1 MGKLGQRLRDA
12 ARSGVY
18 RTSGS
23 AAVAE
28 AARESGL
35 PLARIAAGGDLLAR
49 IAEALDFPDW
59 FGHNWDALEDCL
71 GDLSWR
77 GGEGPVLLFERFPD
91 GEELA
96 MLLDVLR
103 SSARYWA
110 GRGRPFF
117 AVLVDPQRRLSLPDL
132 YRGA

>member
-35 PLARIAAGGDLLAR
+35 QVARIAGEGDVLAR

-77 GGEGPVLLFERFPD
+77 DGEGHVLLFERFPAGD
-91 GEELA
+91 ELA
-96 MLLDVLR
+96 VLLDVLR

-117 AVLVDPQRRLSLPDL
+117 AVLVDPKRRLSLPDL
-132 YRGA
+132 YRDA

>member
-23 AAVAE
+23 TAVAD

-35 PLARIAAGGDLLAR
+35 QLARIAAERDVLEH

-59 FGHNWDALEDCL
+59 FGNNWDALEDCL

-77 GGEGPVLLFERFPD
+77 GAEGHVLLFERFPG

-96 MLLDVLR
+96 VLLDVLR

-132 YRGA
+132 YRDA

>member
-23 AAVAE
+23 TAVVE

-35 PLARIAAGGDLLAR
+35 PLARIAAERDVLAR

-77 GGEGPVLLFERFPD
+77 GGEGHVLLFERFPD
-91 GEELA
+91 GDELA
-96 MLLDVLR
+96 VLLDVLR

-117 AVLVDPQRRLSLPDL
+117 AVLVDPQRRLPRPDL

>member
-35 PLARIAAGGDLLAR
+35 QLARIAGEGDELAR

-77 GGEGPVLLFERFPD
+77 DGEGHVLLFERFPAGD
-91 GEELA
+91 ELA
-96 MLLDVLR
+96 VLLDVLR

-117 AVLVDPQRRLSLPDL
+117 AVLVDPKRRLSLPDL
-132 YRGA
+132 YRDA